1 LIRTRTYTIGKE
13 IADLVG
19 DRLRKLTGNSWLPGL
34 PDFNAADGGTGSG
47 LACLMLER
55 LSVDSGK
62 SPVVFNCVGSH
73 AVATAVVELITQ
85 RWAHCP
91 VDHADV
97 TIVMNS
103 EALYDICKCGTRAC
117 GSASR

>member
-1 LIRTRTYTIGKE
+1 
-13 IADLVG
+13 
-19 DRLRKLTGNSWLPGL
+19 
-34 PDFNAADGGTGSG
+34 
-47 LACLMLER
+47 MLER

-62 SPVVFNCVGSH
+62 SSVVFVCVFFFIHCVGLH

-85 RWAHCP
+85 RWVHSP
-91 VDHADV
+91 VDHTDV

-103 EALYDICKCGTRAC
+103 EALYDICRCGTRAC

>member
-1 LIRTRTYTIGKE
+1 
-13 IADLVG
+13 
-19 DRLRKLTGNSWLPGL
+19 
-34 PDFNAADGGTGSG
+34 
-47 LACLMLER
+47 MLER

-62 SPVVFNCVGSH
+62 SPVVLHCVGLH

-85 RWAHCP
+85 RWVHCP

-103 EALYDICKCGTRAC
+103 EALYDICKCGARAC
-117 GSASR
+117 DSASR